1 MTAQNWTAI
10 TLSTFGAATATTG
23 ITFTSGVYTGTGSQY
38 VVGFLDGEM
47 RGRFFYTDG
56 SAIALPLLKTITQ
69 ITYSDANEISYS
81 GASLGAKAGQ
91 YKIALT
97 PASNNLIDAVSP
109 MTYTVDG
116 SVVILLGAGLYG

>member
-1 MTAQNWTAI
+1 MAAQAWTVI
-10 TLSTFGAATATTG
+10 TLGTFGAVTASS
-23 ITFTSGVYTGTGSQY
+23 ISFTNNVYTGTGSQY

-56 SAIALPLLKTITQ
+56 STIALPLLKSITQ

-81 GASLGAKAGQ
+81 GATLGAKVGQ
-91 YKIALT
+91 FKIALT

-109 MTYTVDG
+109 MTYTVDP
-116 SVVILLGAGLYG
+116 SVVLILGAGQYG

>member
-1 MTAQNWTAI
+1 MAAQAWTI
-10 TLSTFGAATATTG
+10 YTLSTFGAVTASTG
-23 ITFTSGVYTGTGSQY
+23 VTFTNGVYTGTGSEY

-56 SAIALPLLKTITQ
+56 STIALPLLKSITQ
-69 ITYSDANEISYS
+69 ITYSDANEIAPASV
-81 GASLGAKAGQ
+81 SLGAKAGQ

-97 PASNNLIDAVSP
+97 PASNNLIDSVSP

-116 SVVILLGAGLYG
+116 SAAIILGAGHYG